1 MTTTKKLVSNLSIQ
15 RTPGIEYSV
24 NPRPER
30 LVFVCGLHRSGT
42 SLVEQ
47 MLVSQLD
54 LSCLRMRVPENEGQH
69 AQTVYSPA
77 LAFGGPGRFAFSDDM
92 QRELKS
98 LNDFDEH
105 RKTILSDWAPFM
117 VGSST
122 TLIEKSPPNLTK
134 IWWLRKVFPGARFV
148 IVVRDPRAV
157 SGATQKWSQTSLEE
171 LMMHWHVAH
180 SLALKDISANDCVTI
195 KYEDL
200 VASPDEVLNRIAQ
213 FLEAAWRPKQLPI
226 ADQYK
231 KLLSS
236 NDKYIARHSCR
247 FYGKGVW
254 DDFGY
259 G

>member
-1 MTTTKKLVSNLSIQ
+1 MTTTKKPLNSLAIQ
-15 RTPGIEYSV
+15 RTPGIEYSAD
-24 NPRPER
+24 PQPEH

-42 SLVEQ
+42 SLLEQ

-77 LAFGGPGRFAFSDDM
+77 RAFGGPGRFAFSEDM
-92 QRELKS
+92 QRELIS
-98 LNDFDEH
+98 LRDFNEH
-105 RKTILSDWAPFM
+105 RKTMLSDWTPFM

-134 IWWLRKVFPGARFV
+134 IWWLRKVFPGAKFV

-157 SGATQKWSQTSLEE
+157 AGATQKWSQTSLEE
-171 LMMHWHVAH
+171 LVMHWHVAH
-180 SLALKDISANDCVTI
+180 SRALKDISTIDCITV

-200 VASPDEVLNRIAQ
+200 VAAPDEVIHRIAQ
-213 FLEAAWRPKQLPI
+213 FLGAAWRPKNLPV
-226 ADQYK
+226 ADQYR
-231 KLLSS
+231 KLLNS
-236 NDKYIARHSCR
+236 NDKYIAIHSCR
-247 FYGKGVW
+247 FYGKGAW

-259 G
+259 C